1 MNLAVET
8 IDLTR
13 TYKVKRGETL
23 TALDRV
29 NLQIRPGE
37 VFGVLGPNGAG
48 KTTAIKILV
57 TLLYPSSGQA
67 LVAGHDVVEHP
78 EKVRPLINMVS
89 GGETS
94 GYGILTVRENI
105 WMFSQFYGLPGAVA
119 KKRIDEYLVRFSL
132 DKNAKTKVHN
142 LSTGMRQKMN
152 IIRGFVTDPQILFLD
167 EPTLGL
173 DVHIAREV
181 RRYIREWIAE
191 NNRRTVLL
199 TTHYMA
205 EAEELCDRIAIIDG
219 GRLVACDTPA
229 ALRRSLG
236 EGGLFTLILSPEPR
250 DTSLVANIPG
260 VSGAYL
266 LPADEPGSMALR
278 FQLSD
283 DQRLQD
289 IFAVAAEH
297 GYRIKG
303 FSKHEPDLEDLFVK
317 IVGRRL
323 HENE

>member
-1 MNLAVET
+1 MNPAIET

-57 TLLYPSSGQA
+57 TLLYPSGGKA

-94 GYGILTVRENI
+94 GYGSLTVRENI

-119 KKRIDEYLVRFSL
+119 KKRIDEYLVRFNL
-132 DKNAKTKVHN
+132 AKNAKTKVN
-142 LSTGMRQKMN
+142 RLSTGMRQKMN

-181 RRYIREWIAE
+181 RSYIREWIAE
-191 NNRRTVLL
+191 NNQRTVLL

-236 EGGLFTLILSPEPR
+236 EGGLFTLILSPEPH

-260 VSGAYL
+260 VRGAYL
-266 LPADEPGSMALR
+266 MPADEPDSMALR
-278 FQLSD
+278 FQLCD
-283 DQRLQD
+283 DQKLQD

>member
-13 TYKVKRGETL
+13 IYKVKRGETR

-57 TLLYPSSGQA
+57 TLLYPSGGKA

-132 DKNAKTKVHN
+132 DKKAKTKVHS

-236 EGGLFTLILSPEPR
+236 EGGLFTLILTPQPR
-250 DTSLVANIPG
+250 DTSLVADIPG

-266 LPADEPGSMALR
+266 MAADEPDSMALR
-278 FQLSD
+278 FQLND

-303 FSKHEPDLEDLFVK
+303 FSKHEPVLEDLFIK